1 MECTSTLIRFGA
13 TNSIVFAQYAL
24 TIFDIPITSSRQTII
39 AVAVCAVG
47 VACELPM
54 FPALRYIVKRDP
66 AVVALSTKWSLRA
79 VNFLTGLKVL
89 SLVL

>member
-1 MECTSTLIRFGA
+1 MLISFSA

-24 TIFDIPITSSRQTII
+24 TIFDVPITPASQTII

-47 VACELPM
+47 MAREFIIFL
-54 FPALRYIVKRDP
+54 ALRYNPELDR

>member
-1 MECTSTLIRFGA
+1 MERTSTLISFSA

-24 TIFDIPITSSRQTII
+24 TTFDIPITSSRQTII

-54 FPALRYIVKRDP
+54 FPALRYNAERDP

-79 VNFLTGLKVL
+79 VNLLTGLKVL